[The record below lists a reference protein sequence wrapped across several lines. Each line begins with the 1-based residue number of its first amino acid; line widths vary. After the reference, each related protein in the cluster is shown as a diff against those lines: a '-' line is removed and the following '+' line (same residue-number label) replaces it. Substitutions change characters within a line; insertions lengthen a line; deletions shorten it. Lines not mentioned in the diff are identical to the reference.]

1 MALRTVA
8 KAALRRKKNYE
19 HQLEQTSAQ
28 MLTVERE
35 ISSIETANINKETLD
50 AMKNAQQ
57 AMKKIHG
64 GLTIDKVDQTMED
77 LREQH
82 AIGEEIAEA
91 LTQGNT
97 SVGVDEDE
105 LDEELAELQQEELDN
120 KMLRT
125 GTVPVSDQVQRLP
138 QVNTGES
145 MLRPSSGHGRE
156 YVLTEVQSKA
166 NRYGW
171 RKTTRKKSCGNC
183 RRRWLCDT
191 RYSLVWRT
199 RRGYDILITAYS
211 TLRNAMMITTAKT
224 ESRSM
229 PLLAA
234 AGEWLCGSRSP
245 DDRFPRSTFQVL

>member
-1 MALRTVA
+1 MASGWGWGNIFGGGNTAKSKDAPKNAILGLRSTLEMLSKREKHLQNQMDEQDAIARKNVAGNKAMA

-50 AMKNAQQ
+50 AMKHAQQ

-91 LTQGNT
+91 LTQGNIGQ
-97 SVGVDEDE
+97 GVDEDE

-125 GTVPVSDQVQRLP
+125 GSVPVSDQIQRMP
-138 QVNTGES
+138 AVGTGEIRGKQQRIEEDDEEEE
-145 MLRPSSGHGRE
+145 LRKLQAE
-156 YVLTEVQSKA
+156 M
-166 NRYGW
+166 
-171 RKTTRKKSCGNC
+171 
-183 RRRWLCDT
+183 
-191 RYSLVWRT
+191 
-199 RRGYDILITAYS
+199 
-211 TLRNAMMITTAKT
+211 AM
-224 ESRSM
+224 
-229 PLLAA
+229 
-234 AGEWLCGSRSP
+234 
-245 DDRFPRSTFQVL
+245 